1 LPGSIATLA
10 ATAVTI
16 DPGECPV
23 SASADIAPS
32 SSTSVDE
39 TTKPSFVEQQLPF
52 IIATGGEF
60 IGLYFWL
67 AYWMAGNYL
76 LATVTLFIGFLV
88 ERITVLGWVGS
99 FQKQMMEKY
108 PNQPPAAATDF
119 KNKPKGQQLAHL
131 AVICLTEI
139 SIWVVA
145 AFVFDRAGW
154 VAALAVLILGEQLQ
168 HSWELGLMA
177 HRPIRDYI
185 PTWNALKITLLET
198 IGGVAWLWL
207 AHREQPQL
215 GGLFLLVG
223 LSIEHVVQAAKIR
236 VDLEDVFKV
245 RHTARIAK
253 GLRPGEID
261 PDPSPGENA

>member
-1 LPGSIATLA
+1 M
-10 ATAVTI
+10 
-16 DPGECPV
+16 
-23 SASADIAPS
+23 SASADIAPPS
-32 SSTSVDE
+32 TTSVDE
-39 TTKPSFVEQQLPF
+39 EASKPSFVQQQLPF
-52 IIATGGEF
+52 MIATGGEF

-99 FQKQMMEKY
+99 FQTQMLKKY
-108 PNQPPAAATDF
+108 PNQPPEATTDF
-119 KNKPKGQQLAHL
+119 QSKPKAQQLAHL

-145 AFVFDRAGW
+145 AAVFDRAGW
-154 VAALAVLILGEQLQ
+154 VATLAILIVGEQLQ
-168 HSWELGLMA
+168 HSWELGLIA
-177 HRPIRDYI
+177 HRSIRDYI

-207 AHREQPQL
+207 AHHEQPQL

-236 VDLEDVFKV
+236 VDLEAVFK
-245 RHTARIAK
+245 ARQEKCVAAAK
-253 GLRPGEID
+253 AAQEK
-261 PDPSPGENA
+261 S